1 MYSFERNRTKNSN
14 KYKEIMKA
22 INNFSNPSQEYRN
35 QSLLNSTI
43 PKSYSPLKYNTIP
56 TSKNYNNVISFRT
69 KPKDVFGLKLD
80 FTNKNNEKFVLKKT
94 KNTNKTDV
102 LSDVYNFELLKFEGM
117 LKRGKKKYE
126 PPKIYKKVKEVKFK
140 PDNEELEEEKK
151 RCLRKLNYWDYL

>member
-69 KPKDVFGLKLD
+69 KPKNVFGLKLD

-102 LSDVYNFELLKFEGM
+102 LSDVYNFELIKFEGM
-117 LKRGKKKYE
+117 LKRGKKYE
-126 PPKIYKKVKEVKFK
+126 PPKIYKKMKEVKFK